1 MPVFLIKNK
10 IKTIFPMA
18 TVKNIDSPN
27 GWLIDPHNKWAIH
40 FDFKIVSNEKEPL
53 DYTIDMWGVVPNGK
67 PMKFKSR
74 RKVTK
79 EESLKTWNQLLSSNW
94 VEFDFDKHMTA

>member
-1 MPVFLIKNK
+1 
-10 IKTIFPMA
+10 MA
-18 TVKNIDSPN
+18 KVENLEAPK

-40 FDFKIVSNEKEPL
+40 FDFKKVSNENIAS
-53 DYTIDMWGVVPNGK
+53 DFTIDMWGVVPKGK

-79 EESLKTWNQLLSSNW
+79 QDSEKTWKQLIEANW
-94 VEFDFDKHMTA
+94 VEFNCENIKTA

>member
-1 MPVFLIKNK
+1 
-10 IKTIFPMA
+10 MA
-18 TVKNIDSPN
+18 KVDNLDAPI

-40 FDFKIVSNEKEPL
+40 FDYKKESITE
-53 DYTIDMWGVVPNGK
+53 DGTDFTIDMWGIVANGK

-79 EESLKTWNQLLSSNW
+79 QDSQKTWQQLIDSNW
-94 VEFDFDKHMTA
+94 VKFDGEKSKTA

>member
-1 MPVFLIKNK
+1 MAKVENLEA
-10 IKTIFPMA
+10 PM
-18 TVKNIDSPN
+18 

-40 FDFKIVSNEKEPL
+40 FDSKKLSNEKISA
-53 DYTIDMWGVVPNGK
+53 DFTIDMWGLVPNGK

-79 EESLKTWNQLLSSNW
+79 QDSQKTWKQLIDSDW
-94 VEFDFDKHMTA
+94 VEFDFEKTKTA

>member
-1 MPVFLIKNK
+1 MEKVENLEAPK
-10 IKTIFPMA
+10 
-18 TVKNIDSPN
+18 

-40 FDFKIVSNEKEPL
+40 FDFKKVSNEKTST
-53 DYTIDMWGVVPNGK
+53 DFTIDMWGVVPNGK

-79 EESLKTWNQLLSSNW
+79 LDSQKTWQQLIEANW
-94 VEFDFDKHMTA
+94 VEFNHEKSKTA

>member
-1 MPVFLIKNK
+1 
-10 IKTIFPMA
+10 MA
-18 TVKNIDSPN
+18 KVENLEAPK

-40 FDFKIVSNEKEPL
+40 FDFKKVSNENIAA
-53 DYTIDMWGVVPNGK
+53 DFTIDMWGVVPKGK

-79 EESLKTWNQLLSSNW
+79 HDSEKTWQQLIEANW
-94 VEFDFDKHMTA
+94 VEFNCENSKTA